1 MSNKNQSKTSALME
15 QCGESKFIAGTAF
28 SAPAEL
34 IRRPCG
40 RSNSFPDQRM
50 SFTLI
55 ELLVVIAIIAV
66 LAGILL
72 PALNSARE
80 SGRKTQCINNLRQI
94 GIGLVI
100 YTNDYDGI
108 LPKAVNHACWIGRV
122 NQYLKQ
128 PTEEIY
134 INGTS
139 LLYRT
144 RKGLYFCPSI
154 PPAGSSPG
162 WKSDKTPQARY
173 FTNYVAT
180 SYIQEGSSL
189 GTKNPTWVWKNK
201 AWEVVDSGEHRLE
214 AVTDGTPLMGEMDY
228 YSFDDTYKANIT
240 SATHSG
246 MTMKYFD
253 LINAGAPAWD
263 HRGTTN
269 LLFKAGNVVT
279 IRYTGSPIFKNNWSR
294 Y

>member
-1 MSNKNQSKTSALME
+1 MTNEKQWQKRSSVKGHGNSNPFDSAGSSRSPE
-15 QCGESKFIAGTAF
+15 GNRIQQNGSC
-28 SAPAEL
+28 SAD
-34 IRRPCG
+34 I
-40 RSNSFPDQRM
+40 QRI

-55 ELLVVIAIIAV
+55 ELLVVIAIIAI
-66 LAGILL
+66 LAGLLL
-72 PALNSARE
+72 PALNAARE
-80 SGRKTQCINNLRQI
+80 SARRTQCINNLRQI
-94 GIGLVI
+94 GTGLVI

-128 PTEEIY
+128 PTEDIY

-173 FTNYVAT
+173 FTNYVPT
-180 SYIQEGSSL
+180 SYIQEGNSL
-189 GTKNPTWVWKNK
+189 GSKNPTWVWKDK
-201 AWEVVDSGEHRLE
+201 GWQVVNTGEHRLE

-228 YSFDDTYKANIT
+228 YDFDDTYKANIT

-253 LINAGAPAWD
+253 EISAGAPAWD

-269 LLFKAGNVVT
+269 LLYKAGNVVT
-279 IRYTGSPIFKNNWSR
+279 IRYIGSLIFKNNWSR